1 MIQSYAPITQAF
13 IDHVSEQRAQGVSD
27 TEIAT
32 AMGIS
37 RRLLHDRIANWN
49 RKHPDKRPDRPITQQ
64 QGSFYAFA
72 ARRTAEGASP
82 DQIAQEAGRTR
93 ASTIEAIS
101 YARKRGLLPPKGR
114 RTEGGARTYAHFYN
128 KGAAPP
134 RGNIGALLDALSREE
149 ISLLLAHVRAQE
161 PTLAHTIARLLK
173 ERLNEPR

>member
-1 MIQSYAPITQAF
+1 MTPPHAPITQAF

-32 AMGIS
+32 AMGIT
-37 RRLLHDRIANWN
+37 RRLLHDRIAGWN
-49 RKHPDKRPDRPITQQ
+49 RKHPDKRAERPIAQQ

-82 DQIAQEAGRTR
+82 EQIAQETGRTR

-101 YARKRGLLPPKGR
+101 YARHRGLLPQKGR
-114 RTEGGARTYAHFYN
+114 RTEGGDRTYTHYYN

-134 RGNIGALLDALSREE
+134 RGFVSSILNALSREE
-149 ISLLLAHVRAQE
+149 IGSLLAHRT
-161 PTLAHTIARLLK
+161 PKDTTLAQTIARLLK